1 MATIALPSVVHA
13 AAAAALLPE
22 LVAAAPAGE
31 ALRLDGSAVDRIGF
45 AGVQLLM
52 SASLSRPVEIV
63 DASPSLVETLRLC
76 GAADQFGVS
85 A

>member
-1 MATIALPSVVHA
+1 MSTIALPSIAHA
-13 AAAAALLPE
+13 AAVATLLAE
-22 LVAAAPAGE
+22 LVDAAPAGNL
-31 ALRLDGSAVDRIGF
+31 LRLDGSAVDRIGF

-52 SASLSRPVEIV
+52 SLSLSRPVEIV
-63 DASPSLVETLRLC
+63 NASSSLVETLRLC